1 MRIYRTPQRAAFEVV
16 NYVLFALFS
25 ITIIMPFVHALAIS
39 LSSPDAVLQSRVT
52 LWPVELDTRAYRII
66 LSSSVFLRSF
76 LNTVVIT
83 VVKTTLSISI
93 CLAAGYA
100 LSSRHFV
107 GVRIAFLFILVP
119 MYFSGGLIPTYLTV
133 SAYGLNNTYGAL
145 VLPNLITIFYI
156 IVFRNAIARLPQ
168 EIIESAEMDGAS
180 EFTILVR
187 IIVHLIVPMIMAF
200 TIFAA
205 VQYWNEWFN
214 VLIYVRDKSK
224 WTLQYMLRDIYL
236 NPVFTAG
243 TDTILVERPL
253 NPQNII
259 MAAMM
264 CTVLPI
270 IVIYPFLQRFFIH
283 GALVG
288 AVKG

>member
-1 MRIYRTPQRAAFEVV
+1 MRIFRTPQRTAFEIV
-16 NYVLFALFS
+16 NYILFALFS
-25 ITIIMPFVHALAIS
+25 VTIIIPFLHALAIS
-39 LSSPDAVLQSRVT
+39 FSSPDAVLQSRVT
-52 LWPVELDTRAYRII
+52 IWPIEFQTRAYRII
-66 LSSSVFLRSF
+66 LTNSVFLRSF

-83 VVKTTLSISI
+83 IVKTTLSISI

-100 LSSRHFV
+100 LASRHFV
-107 GVRIAFLFILVP
+107 GVRIAFLFILIP

-145 VLPNLITIFYI
+145 VLPNLITIFYV

-168 EIIESAEMDGAS
+168 EIMESAEMDGAS
-180 EFTILVR
+180 EITILVR
-187 IIVHLIVPMIMAF
+187 IIVHLITPMIMAF

-214 VLIYVRDKSK
+214 VLIYVRDRSK
-224 WTLQYMLRDIYL
+224 WTLQYTLRDIYL
-236 NPVFTAG
+236 NPMLSG
-243 TDTILVERPL
+243 TDALLIERPL
-253 NPQNII
+253 NPQNLI